1 MKEFSEEIEEVVYT
15 PKDIQKILKIKEKKC
30 YAFLSEV
37 KNKTKLFNVK
47 KIGKLYR
54 IPKLSF
60 DSWFY
65 NKDLE

>member
-1 MKEFSEEIEEVVYT
+1 MKDFLEEVEEVVYT
-15 PKDIQKILKIKEKKC
+15 PKQIQQILKIKEKKC
-30 YAFLSEV
+30 YEFLHEV
-37 KNKTKLFNVK
+37 KNKTKLFQVIQ
-47 KIGKLYR
+47 IGKLYR